1 MKKLG
6 QICSITLAVALFST
20 CLGLVA
26 IRVMG
31 LGTFVVTGSS
41 MEPAVHKG
49 ALVIVEPVT
58 PAVVSRG
65 DIITFEHYGQMTTHR
80 VIAIDA
86 SNAASPTFTT
96 KGDANTVAD
105 PEPVHFPGQVGI
117 YRASIPLLGYAIVYA
132 QAYWRLALTS
142 LAALAFLFCGA
153 MLVFGNTRAMRPR
166 TRRQTAQPARS
177 AQPAMIDPEELWAS
191 HMGWLREATAGQIA
205 A

>member
-31 LGTFVVTGSS
+31 MGTFVVTGSS

-80 VIAIDA
+80 VIAID
-86 SNAASPTFTT
+86 STNAASPTFTT